1 MAVRKFTELEF
12 DQIKSNLKTFLSDQ
26 DTYSDY
32 DFESSGLS
40 VLIDLLAYNTQYNA
54 YLAHMVA
61 NEAFLDSAIKR
72 NSIASIAKTMG
83 YTARSARAATAV
95 IDIDIIP
102 SSTYTEG
109 SFTLVKDKAFTAA
122 VNGKTFKFFPD
133 KDYTV
138 NKTKKT
144 IGGVETDG
152 FYFTNVSIKEGSRV
166 DNSEI
171 VDANTLSGPVL
182 MANPDV
188 DTTTVTCSIQESIT
202 DSNLTAFTFSDN
214 ILDVKSSST
223 VFYIEEASNGFYEVR
238 FGDGVLGKKLTA
250 GNIVRL
256 NYLATN
262 GAAANGIEVF
272 TAPSVLTGSGE
283 TISLTVVSNSSGGSS
298 QESVDSIRFNAPR
311 FNATKNRA
319 VTTNDYQALILSA
332 NPNVKSVAVW
342 GGEDND
348 PPIYGK
354 VFISLQ
360 PKDGLIIT
368 QDDKDALLRETIEP
382 RQPVS
387 IKSEFV
393 DPEYTHIGL
402 GVKVTYDSKKTTQTA
417 GALSQIVTTE
427 IDNYFL
433 NELNSLDKNFYYSV
447 LASRIVGRSKS
458 FIAVNLEM
466 RLTKEITP
474 SLNTIVKY
482 TVPYNN
488 KLQPSSVSSGFFTAR
503 INNATYSVYI
513 SDKPNANVV
522 APAYNGK
529 GVIQLKTSDKNVIID
544 ANAGEIDY
552 DTGLITLNNLDI
564 VSISGSQTK
573 LLLSAQPHESARDIK
588 TDVLRRTAAIS
599 DSAVVPT
606 ASKNYILVQDKTTAD
621 IPNNIR
627 AGTIVTM
634 EAKISDI

>member
-12 DQIKSNLKTFLSDQ
+12 DKIKTNLKTFLSDQ

-54 YLAHMVA
+54 YLAHMVS
-61 NEAFLDSAIKR
+61 NEAFLDSAVKR

-95 IDIDIIP
+95 IDLDIVPP
-102 SSTYTEG
+102 SSFSSG
-109 SFTLVKDKAFTAA
+109 SFTLSKTTAFTSA
-122 VNGKTFKFFPD
+122 VNGRVFKFFPE

-152 FYFTNVSIKEGSRV
+152 FFFTDVRIKEGSLV
-166 DNSEI
+166 DSSEI
-171 VDANTLSGPVL
+171 ITLNSLSGPVI
-182 MANPDV
+182 MANPNV
-188 DTTTVTCSIQESIT
+188 DTTTVTCSVQ
-202 DSNLTAFTFSDN
+202 DSVSDTNTTTFTFSDN
-214 ILDVKSSST
+214 ILDVKST
-223 VFYIEEASNGFYEVR
+223 TNVFYIEESSNGFYEIS
-238 FGDGVLGKKLTA
+238 FGDGVLGRKLTS

-256 NYLATN
+256 NYLSTN
-262 GAAANGIEVF
+262 GADANGIEVF

-283 TISLTVVSNSSGGSS
+283 TVTLNIVADSSGGAD
-298 QESVDSIRFNAPR
+298 QESVESIRFNAPR

-319 VTTNDYQALILSA
+319 VTTNDYKSLILSA

-342 GGEDND
+342 GGENND

-354 VFISLQ
+354 VFVSLQ

-368 QDDKDALLRETIEP
+368 QDDKDTLLRETIEP

-387 IKSEFV
+387 VNAEFV
-393 DPEYTHIGL
+393 DPEYTNIGL
-402 GVKVTYDSKKTTQTA
+402 NVNVIYDLKTTTQTA
-417 GALSQIVTTE
+417 GALSQLITNE

-447 LASRIVGRSKS
+447 LSSRIVGRSKS
-458 FIAVNLEM
+458 FIAVNMEI

-474 SLNTIVKY
+474 TLNTIVRY
-482 TVPYNN
+482 DIPYNT
-488 KLQPSSVSSGFFTAR
+488 KIQPSSITSGFFVAR
-503 INNATYSVYI
+503 INNAEYQVYI
-513 SDKPNANVV
+513 SDKPDDNVV
-522 APAYNGK
+522 APAYNGS
-529 GVIQLKTSDKNVIID
+529 GVIQLKTSDKNVVID

-552 DTGLITLNNLDI
+552 DTGRVTLNNLDI
-564 VSISGSQTK
+564 VSISGSNTK
-573 LLLSAQPHESARDIK
+573 LRVSAQPHESARDIK
-588 TDVLRRTAAIS
+588 TDTLRRTSDVS
-599 DSAVVPT
+599 DSAVIPT
-606 ASKNYILVQDKTTAD
+606 ASKNYILVQDKVTAD

-627 AGTIVTM
+627 AGTTVTL
-634 EAKISDI
+634 EAKTSDI